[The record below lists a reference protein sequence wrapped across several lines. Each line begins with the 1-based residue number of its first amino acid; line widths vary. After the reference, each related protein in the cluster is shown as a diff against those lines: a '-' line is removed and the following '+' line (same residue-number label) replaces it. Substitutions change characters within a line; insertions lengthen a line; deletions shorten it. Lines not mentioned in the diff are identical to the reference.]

1 MEVKYVNV
9 QFNGSSQTVAVSS
22 GITAEELENVL
33 KTVFAVK
40 GAIVGF
46 QALVNSRMFAGA

>member
-1 MEVKYVNV
+1 MEVKYLNV
-9 QFNGSSQTVAVSS
+9 RLDGASQTVAVSS

-46 QALVNSRMFAGA
+46 QAQVRKG